1 MKKKF
6 FYPRISIITISYN
19 SEKTIEETIRSVVSQ
34 NYPNL
39 EYIVIDGASKDRT
52 LDIVYKYKEQIAIIS
67 SEPDKGISDAFNKG
81 IRYSTGEIIGI
92 INSDDLL
99 MPDAL
104 QAIAEAYDQSVDVY
118 RGNLIIW
125 NSDTGNKVISIPAV
139 EFPIYSFGKP
149 SICHPSTFVAKDAY
163 DRYGTYRVDFKN
175 LMDVDLLMRFYKAKA
190 KFKHV
195 NKELAVFR
203 LGGVTSYP
211 FWKKLNEV
219 KNLYLGNGSGLLW
232 ASIMVLWYIFYSS
245 SVLILKSVFSDDSL
259 KNWKAKVR

>member
-1 MKKKF
+1 MYF
-6 FYPRISIITISYN
+6 PRISIITITYN
-19 SEKTIEETIRSVVSQ
+19 SERTVEETIKSVVSQ
-34 NYPNL
+34 NYPNI
-39 EYIVIDGASKDRT
+39 EYLIIDGGSKDKT
-52 LDIVYKYKEQIAIIS
+52 LDIVEKYRDKIS
-67 SEPDKGISDAFNKG
+67 FVISEPDKGISDAFNKG

-175 LMDVDLLMRFYKAKA
+175 LMDVDLLMKFYKAKA

-203 LGGVTSYP
+203 LGGVTSNP
-211 FWKKLNEV
+211 FWKKLGEV
-219 KNLYLGNGSGLLW
+219 KNLYLGNDSGLLW
-232 ASIMVLWYIFYSS
+232 AYVMVIWYIIYSS
-245 SVLILKSVFSDDSL
+245 FVLVLKRLFSDDAL
-259 KNWKAKVR
+259 KNWKSRVKHSK